1 MRAIGPRIAGA
12 PLRAFAR
19 QLPDRAQLAAL
30 AEQLD
35 RVALVD
41 VPDQVAVDAVADQP
55 AQARGE
61 ARRDLARDAE
71 LLVLLLAQ
79 EAGAVVHRDA
89 DAPLAGGVG
98 PPAVPEAPVPGHPA

>member
-1 MRAIGPRIAGA
+1 MPTLDSARLRLAARPA
-12 PLRAFAR
+12 PPA
-19 QLPDRAQLAAL
+19 LPGRDLPHRAQLAAL

-41 VPDQVAVDAVADQP
+41 VPDQVAVDAVADQR
-55 AQARGE
+55 AQARRE

-89 DAPLAGGVG
+89 DAALAGGVG
-98 PPAVPEAPVPGHPA
+98 AAAVPEAP